1 MRGVLIG
8 IGVVLAILLAGFGA
22 LVLIAD
28 GMEPEREEIRVEL
41 PDDFPN

>member
-8 IGVVLAILLAGFGA
+8 IGVVAAILLVGFGS